1 MFEGMVIAKF
11 LILLVALYFVI
22 KIAVKNGIR
31 EAFVI
36 EERMQEK
43 EINKI
48 LDTAEE

>member
-1 MFEGMVIAKF
+1 MFEWIPIVKF
-11 LILLVALYFVI
+11 LIVFLVLYFVI

-36 EERMQEK
+36 EERMEEK

-48 LDTAEE
+48 LDTAKE